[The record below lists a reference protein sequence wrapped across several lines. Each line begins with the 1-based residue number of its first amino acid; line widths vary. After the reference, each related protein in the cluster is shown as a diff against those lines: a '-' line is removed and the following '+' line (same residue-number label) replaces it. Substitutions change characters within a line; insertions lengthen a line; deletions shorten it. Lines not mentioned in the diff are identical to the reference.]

1 MKVALQPGHF
11 VEAPDDI
18 RRLGLDFLYANT
30 IRTMLA
36 HPRFKPLGRG
46 GSDAVEIEAGQLEQG
61 YPHGV

>member
-1 MKVALQPGHF
+1 MKVALQPGQF

-36 HPRFKPLGRG
+36 HPRFNALGG
-46 GSDAVEIEAGQLEQG
+46 GRSDAVEIEAG
-61 YPHGV
+61 

>member
-1 MKVALQPGHF
+1 MKVALQPGQF

-46 GSDAVEIEAGQLEQG
+46 GSDAVEIEAG
-61 YPHGV
+61 